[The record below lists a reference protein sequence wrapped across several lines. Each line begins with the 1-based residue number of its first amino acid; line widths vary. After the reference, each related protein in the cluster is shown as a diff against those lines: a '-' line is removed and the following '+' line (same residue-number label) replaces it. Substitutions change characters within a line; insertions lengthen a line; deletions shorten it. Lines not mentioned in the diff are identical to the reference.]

1 MLLTSIVSRSLH
13 CRHLPL
19 LASALALAGLVT
31 ACQKNTIVAPSQSK
45 ITLSAANSVIS
56 VNGSTTI
63 TATALESSD
72 NAVQDGTLVNFQT
85 TLGTMQ
91 PGQAR
96 TKQGHATAQ
105 LTGARQPGTA
115 SVTAS
120 SGNNTSEP
128 LSVTIVGPLGVS
140 ITAQPT
146 TAAIN
151 VVSVSF
157 TATVTPATG
166 GPGIDHFD
174 WDFGDSRTARTST
187 GTTSHVYAT
196 PGTMVVK
203 VTATALDGS
212 TPVGQIEIIITS
224 S

>member
-1 MLLTSIVSRSLH
+1 MLLTSIVPRSLH

-19 LASALALAGLVT
+19 LAAALALAGLVT
-31 ACQKNTIVAPSQSK
+31 ACQKIVAPSQST

-63 TATALESSD
+63 TAAVLESSG

-85 TLGTMQ
+85 TLGTME

-96 TKQGHATAQ
+96 TTQGHATAQ

-151 VVSVSF
+151 AIVSF

-174 WDFGDSRTARTST
+174 WDFGDSKTARTST
-187 GTTSHVYAT
+187 GTTGHVYAT